1 VIAIIVVWIFII
13 AILIMSI
20 FSLIDG
26 IRNRSRFIIS
36 ERITSYFISL
46 IIATIFTI
54 LISVTSNEA
63 EIGLL
68 ITVTITLT
76 LIMGNLWYYTKIEK
90 VRNVLEIKFRMIKY
104 ILLSIIILFINL
116 IITSAVT
123 N

>member
-1 VIAIIVVWIFII
+1 
-13 AILIMSI
+13 MSI